1 MQSTTNSMKLH
12 MFSPIRHSGAPRSG
26 EPGIY
31 NHRPGLMDSFLGLR
45 PRPGMTPR

>member
-31 NHRPGLMDSFLGLR
+31 NHRPGLMDSGFSAFGLA
-45 PRPGMTPR
+45 PE